1 MNQFKLIK
9 KNYCIDIS
17 ISDIEEFDKKAV
29 EITNKYKIGEK
40 REKGINSGRSS
51 KAEVSTSS
59 IPKGRSKSR
68 LPISILPADETDEKR
83 KHIIGLVLE
92 QFPYLSLGYS
102 ENYGDKFVFN
112 SSVPCPICNKDHE
125 ARMVKT
131 VDGAVV
137 SILENELIAL
147 SAEGKMVCQ

>member
-1 MNQFKLIK
+1 
-9 KNYCIDIS
+9 
-17 ISDIEEFDKKAV
+17 
-29 EITNKYKIGEK
+29 
-40 REKGINSGRSS
+40 
-51 KAEVSTSS
+51 VSTSS

-92 QFPYLSLGYS
+92 EFPYLSLRYS

-125 ARMVKT
+125 ARMVKM

-137 SILENELIAL
+137 SILDSELIAL

>member
-1 MNQFKLIK
+1 MI
-9 KNYCIDIS
+9 
-17 ISDIEEFDKKAV
+17 
-29 EITNKYKIGEK
+29 
-40 REKGINSGRSS
+40 RPSGYLG
-51 KAEVSTSS
+51 
-59 IPKGRSKSR
+59 GRSKSR

-92 QFPYLSLGYS
+92 QFPYLSLRYS

-125 ARMVKT
+125 ARMVKM

-137 SILENELIAL
+137 SILENEFIAL

>member
-1 MNQFKLIK
+1 MIRMTLLL
-9 KNYCIDIS
+9 
-17 ISDIEEFDKKAV
+17 
-29 EITNKYKIGEK
+29 
-40 REKGINSGRSS
+40 
-51 KAEVSTSS
+51 
-59 IPKGRSKSR
+59 IPKRRFQMIRPSGYLGGRSKSR

-92 QFPYLSLGYS
+92 QFPYLSLRYS

-125 ARMVKT
+125 ARMVKM

-137 SILENELIAL
+137 SILENEFIAL